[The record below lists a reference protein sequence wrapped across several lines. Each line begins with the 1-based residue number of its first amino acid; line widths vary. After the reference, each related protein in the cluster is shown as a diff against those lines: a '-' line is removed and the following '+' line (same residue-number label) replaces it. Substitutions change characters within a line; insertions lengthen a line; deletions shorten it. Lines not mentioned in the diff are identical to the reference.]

1 MTQMSVDLKI
11 IGVVH
16 SPYKTTADAPFQGND
31 KISKIEISKEYEGGL
46 KDIEGFTHLHVFYWL
61 HKSKGFSLLV
71 ITPWDTMSHGL
82 FTTRSPHRPNPIG
95 HAVVELVEQKD
106 NILSVRGLDA
116 IEGTP
121 VMDIKPYIKKLDV
134 KTDAISGWIEKTNLE
149 RDYL

>member
-1 MTQMSVDLKI
+1 MSVDLKI

-71 ITPWDTMSHGL
+71 TTPWDTIFHGL

>member
-1 MTQMSVDLKI
+1 MSVDLKI

-16 SPYKTTADAPFQGND
+16 SSYKTTADAPFQGND

-71 ITPWDTMSHGL
+71 TTPWDTIPHGF

-121 VMDIKPYIKKLDV
+121 IMDIKPYIKKLDV

>member
-1 MTQMSVDLKI
+1 MSVDLKI

-71 ITPWDTMSHGL
+71 TTPWDTISHGL

-106 NILSVRGLDA
+106 NTLSVRGLDA

-121 VMDIKPYIKKLDV
+121 VIDIKPYIKKLDV

>member
-1 MTQMSVDLKI
+1 MSFYIKI
-11 IGVVH
+11 IGFVH

-46 KDIEGFTHLHVFYWL
+46 KDIEGFTHLHVLYWL

-71 ITPWDTMSHGL
+71 TTPWDTISHGL

-116 IEGTP
+116 IDGTP

-134 KTDAISGWIEKTNLE
+134 KTDVISGWIEKTDLE
-149 RDYL
+149 GDYL

>member
-1 MTQMSVDLKI
+1 MKKLAILICFVLLFFDFTFLINASV
-11 IGVVH
+11 
-16 SPYKTTADAPFQGND
+16 
-31 KISKIEISKEYEGGL
+31 EI
-46 KDIEGFTHLHVFYWL
+46 
-61 HKSKGFSLLV
+61 
-71 ITPWDTMSHGL
+71 
-82 FTTRSPHRPNPIG
+82 
-95 HAVVELVEQKD
+95 VEQKD

>member
-1 MTQMSVDLKI
+1 MSVDLKI

-61 HKSKGFSLLV
+61 HKSKGFSLIV
-71 ITPWDTMSHGL
+71 TTPWDTMPHGL

-121 VMDIKPYIKKLDV
+121 VIDIKPYIKKLDV

>member
-1 MTQMSVDLKI
+1 MSVDLKI

-71 ITPWDTMSHGL
+71 TTPWDTISHGL

-134 KTDAISGWIEKTNLE
+134 KTDAVSGWIEKANLE

>member
-1 MTQMSVDLKI
+1 MSVDLKI

-31 KISKIEISKEYEGGL
+31 KISKIEISKEYKGGL

-61 HKSKGFSLLV
+61 HKSKGFSLIV
-71 ITPWDTMSHGL
+71 TTPWDTISHGL

-116 IEGTP
+116 IEWTP
-121 VMDIKPYIKKLDV
+121 IIDIKPYIKKLDV

>member
-1 MTQMSVDLKI
+1 MSVDLKI

-61 HKSKGFSLLV
+61 HKSKGFSLIV
-71 ITPWDTMSHGL
+71 TTPWDTIPHGL

-106 NILSVRGLDA
+106 NRLSVRGLDA

>member
-71 ITPWDTMSHGL
+71 TTPWDAISHGL

-121 VMDIKPYIKKLDV
+121 IIDIKPYVKKLDA

>member
-1 MTQMSVDLKI
+1 MSVDLKI

-71 ITPWDTMSHGL
+71 TTPWDTISHGL

-121 VMDIKPYIKKLDV
+121 IMDIKPYIKKLDV

>member
-1 MTQMSVDLKI
+1 MIQISVELKT

-16 SPYKTTADAPFQGND
+16 SKYKTTADAPFQGND

-71 ITPWDTMSHGL
+71 TTPWDTISHGL
-82 FTTRSPHRPNPIG
+82 FTTRSSHRPSPIG
-95 HAVVELVEQKD
+95 HAVVELVEQKG

-149 RDYL
+149 GDCL

>member
-1 MTQMSVDLKI
+1 MTQISVDLKI

-71 ITPWDTMSHGL
+71 TTPWDTTSHGL

>member
-1 MTQMSVDLKI
+1 LTQMSVDLKI

-31 KISKIEISKEYEGGL
+31 KISKIEISKEYECGL

-71 ITPWDTMSHGL
+71 TTPWDTISHGL

>member
-71 ITPWDTMSHGL
+71 TTPWDTIAHGL

-95 HAVVELVEQKD
+95 HAVVELVEQND